1 MRNLANLTEL
11 AALVSVTLFLAMLLS
26 WSAILGH

>member
-1 MRNLANLTEL
+1 MKDLANLTEL
-11 AALVSVTLFLAMLLS
+11 ATLVSVTLFLAMLLS